1 WCHTQ
6 TPLAGNRPEGPTGA
20 LIPVL
25 PPWLRRWLHV
35 YVGPARRNDA
45 QFGTVDVN
53 APMGHRI
60 PPNCGQP
67 KKERANL
74 RHRQTIFGTAPLM
87 RKNGWSAFAVKSRRH
102 SLKQRS
108 SNNAACGRVSET
120 GAFSAFGFDYRR
132 KRSVL
137 IIVVIVGVWTVSV
150 PDCPS
155 GGA

>member
-1 WCHTQ
+1 MAAVLIIEDETQ
-6 TPLAGNRPEGPTGA
+6 VLILAESVLQHAGYETVTAIEPWIL
-20 LIPVL
+20 LIV
-25 PPWLRRWLHV
+25 
-35 YVGPARRNDA
+35 
-45 QFGTVDVN
+45 F
-53 APMGHRI
+53 

-108 SNNAACGRVSET
+108 SNNAPCGRVSET

-137 IIVVIVGVWTVSV
+137 IIVVIIGVWTVSV
-150 PDCPS
+150 PDCSS